1 MKPITKSALAF
12 ALALP
17 LLAACASS
25 NVTSTT
31 TADYSKAAPI
41 RLNASK
47 IEVVSEYT
55 PRGSA
60 PSVDHMMDKNPQ
72 QAMVEWA
79 KARLRAAGST
89 GYTQVKIKD
98 ASVTSRVLE
107 QEGGLSGY
115 FTREQAEELVARLEV
130 DITAENAEQNFNGY
144 TTIQVSQVLTVP
156 EHATKDER
164 KAIERDLVNKLMDEF
179 NTKAEGGIRQHL
191 NTVLIQ

>member
-1 MKPITKSALAF
+1 MKLITKFIF

-25 NVTSTT
+25 NVTSE
-31 TADYSKAAPI
+31 TASVDYGKMAPI

-47 IEVVSEYT
+47 IEVVSEYV

-60 PSVDHMMDKNPQ
+60 PSVDHMMDRNPQ
-72 QAMVEWA
+72 LALVDWA
-79 KARLRAAGST
+79 KGRLRAAGNS
-89 GYTQVKIKD
+89 GYAQVKVKD

-107 QEGGLSGY
+107 QEGGISGY

-130 DITAENAEQNFNGY
+130 DITAENADQNFSGY

-179 NTKAEGGIRQHL
+179 NNKAETGIRQHL